1 MALAK
6 FECYVMNDDFDQ
18 MQNGMFYNPM
28 EILDGKSMNDLCVN
42 YPSEIAQGL
51 EQEEY
56 TYKHM
61 KGSLIEELCDG
72 NQEMITTYLEM
83 DMCEL
88 TLFVNLDFNFNS
100 IIRVAAEIGQQQTVK
115 YVLEKVNDLNS
126 IEYQDIFMIE
136 LSRQLQLPRIDRFY
150 DFLHRDYAEAK
161 EIEAENQKSIAGG

>member
-6 FECYVMNDDFDQ
+6 FEYYVMNDDFDQ
-18 MQNGMFYNPM
+18 MQNGQFYNAQ
-28 EILDGKSMNDLCVN
+28 EILDGKSMNDICVN

-72 NQEMITTYLEM
+72 NQELIETYISM
-83 DMCEL
+83 DICEL
-88 TLFVNLDFNFNS
+88 TLFVNLDFNFCS
-100 IIRVAAEIGQQQTVK
+100 IIRVASELGQQQTVK

-136 LSRQLQLPRIDRFY
+136 LSRQL
-150 DFLHRDYAEAK
+150 
-161 EIEAENQKSIAGG
+161 